1 MPALTTQTAKAQVRQ
16 TSDNFLLV
24 TELPVA
30 SGGLF
35 PGQIVYGA
43 GGLLDVVNPPIGIQ
57 SQVRRCRGFRTIR
70 VGVTSTVG
78 GTLRVLEAWTPGV
91 AQVGAIMLNWAQTFA
106 APTIAD
112 PVSGLQVMDAFV
124 ENTREFVV
132 IRFDAFNP
140 LAGIFQ
146 IGAYLLPV

>member
-1 MPALTTQTAKAQVRQ
+1 
-16 TSDNFLLV
+16 
-24 TELPVA
+24 
-30 SGGLF
+30 
-35 PGQIVYGA
+35 
-43 GGLLDVVNPPIGIQ
+43 
-57 SQVRRCRGFRTIR
+57 
-70 VGVTSTVG
+70 
-78 GTLRVLEAWTPGV
+78 
-91 AQVGAIMLNWAQTFA
+91 MLNWAQTFA